1 MTEHTGSLLQAEEP
15 PAWRTPQQSGHSA
28 FLLICDHA
36 GSRIPRVLG
45 TLGLPVAERHRHIAW
60 DIGAAGLTTL
70 LAARLD
76 AWAILQTYSRLVIDC
91 NRAPGSPTSIVA
103 LSERTKIP
111 GNEALSDVD
120 ARRRAQEIFWPYHE
134 RIGQELDLRARQ
146 SRSPIL
152 VSVHSFTPTYLEIVR
167 PWHVGVL
174 YREPRF
180 ARLVMQGL
188 RSESGIVVGDNEP
201 YALSD
206 SSDYSVPMH
215 AERRGIAHVEIEVR
229 QDLIADESGQVA
241 WADRLEGVLRSA
253 EKSLN
258 RQ

>member
-1 MTEHTGSLLQAEEP
+1 MTEHPGSLLQADEP
-15 PAWRTPQQSGHSA
+15 PAWRTLKQSGHSA
-28 FLLICDHA
+28 FVLTCDHA
-36 GSRIPRVLG
+36 GYRIPRVLG
-45 TLGLPVAERHRHIAW
+45 TLGLPVAEWHRHIAW
-60 DIGAAGLTTL
+60 DIGAAGLTAL
-70 LAARLD
+70 LAERLD

-120 ARRRAQEIFWPYHE
+120 ARRRAQAVFWPYQE

-146 SRSPIL
+146 NRSVIL
-152 VSVHSFTPTYLEIVR
+152 VSVHSFTPTYLGVAR

-174 YREPRF
+174 YRKPSF

-188 RSESGIVVGDNEP
+188 QAESGIVVGDNEP
-201 YALSD
+201 YALND
-206 SSDYSVPMH
+206 SSDYTVPVH
-215 AERRGIAHVEIEVR
+215 GERRGIAHVEIEVR
-229 QDLIADESGQVA
+229 QDLIADESGQAA
-241 WADRLEGVLRSA
+241 WADRLAAVLRSA

-258 RQ
+258 C

>member
-1 MTEHTGSLLQAEEP
+1 
-15 PAWRTPQQSGHSA
+15 
-28 FLLICDHA
+28 
-36 GSRIPRVLG
+36 VLG
-45 TLGLPVAERHRHIAW
+45 TLGLPVAERQRHIAW

-70 LAARLD
+70 LAERLD

-91 NRAPGSPTSIVA
+91 NRAPESPTSIVA

-111 GNEALSDVD
+111 GNEALSDLD

-134 RIGQELDLRARQ
+134 RIGRELDLRARQ
-146 SRSPIL
+146 NRSSIL
-152 VSVHSFTPTYLEIVR
+152 VSMHSFTPTYLEVAR

-188 RSESGIVVGDNEP
+188 QAESGIVVGDNEP

-206 SSDYSVPMH
+206 SSDFTVPIH

-229 QDLIADESGQVA
+229 QDLIADESGQTE
-241 WADRLEGVLRSA
+241 WADRLAAVLRSA
-253 EKSLN
+253 EISLN
-258 RQ
+258 R

>member
-1 MTEHTGSLLQAEEP
+1 VTEHTGSLLQADEP
-15 PAWRTPQQSGHSA
+15 PAWRTLKQSGHSA
-28 FLLICDHA
+28 FVLTCDHA
-36 GSRIPRVLG
+36 GCRIPRVLG
-45 TLGLPVAERHRHIAW
+45 TLGLPVAERQRHIAW
-60 DIGAAGLTTL
+60 DIGAAGLTAL
-70 LAARLD
+70 LAEQLD

-120 ARRRAQEIFWPYHE
+120 ARRRAQAIFWPYHE

-146 SRSPIL
+146 NRFPIL
-152 VSVHSFTPTYLEIVR
+152 VSMHSFTPKYLEVVR

-174 YREPRF
+174 YRKPWF

-188 RSESGIVVGDNEP
+188 QAETGIVVGDNEP

-206 SSDYSVPMH
+206 SSDYTVPVH

-229 QDLIADESGQVA
+229 QDLIADESGQAA
-241 WADRLEGVLRSA
+241 WADRLAAALRAA
-253 EKSLN
+253 ENLLD
-258 RQ
+258 R